1 MTQNH
6 KTDQTAA
13 VFKVINRIAVR
24 PLIVFTGLTGKRASK
39 MKNVRIAFVRRQLLL
54 SIRFLSLSLLV
65 MFLSGCESLSFY
77 HQLASGQTQILLN
90 RQNIDQL
97 ILDPSTDEELRE
109 QLIKIESM
117 RQYAE
122 SHLGLVAKGS
132 FSSYVDLKREYVL
145 WNVFASE
152 PYSVEPVNR
161 CYPIVGCVPYR
172 GYFSRQG
179 AINHAQKLVQQEE
192 LETYVGGVPAYSTL
206 GWFEDPV
213 LNTFVYWKDHELA
226 SLVIHEILHQNVW
239 LKNDVEF
246 NEGLANFVGD
256 QAAINWVESRASQE
270 SAERFM
276 DRRNQWNLF
285 KQFVVLAKRYLR
297 EQFASSKNSVD
308 LEAIKRT
315 GMEHVRLCFQE
326 LKPFFQGSTYEGL
339 VNSDRFNNA
348 FIASVGVYES
358 NRFAFKRLY
367 DLSDRNWSIFFQ
379 EVEVLMAL
387 SPTERLQKLRVL
399 SDDQVASQGD
409 DDYPDQVHCESLRNQ
424 GFS

>member
-24 PLIVFTGLTGKRASK
+24 PLIVFMGLTGKRASK

-54 SIRFLSLSLLV
+54 SIRLLSLSLLV
-65 MFLSGCESLSFY
+65 MLLSGCESLSFY

-161 CYPIVGCVPYR
+161 C
-172 GYFSRQG
+172 
-179 AINHAQKLVQQEE
+179 L
-192 LETYVGGVPAYSTL
+192 
-206 GWFEDPV
+206 
-213 LNTFVYWKDHELA
+213 
-226 SLVIHEILHQNVW
+226 SLIHI
-239 LKNDVEF
+239 
-246 NEGLANFVGD
+246 
-256 QAAINWVESRASQE
+256 
-270 SAERFM
+270 
-276 DRRNQWNLF
+276 
-285 KQFVVLAKRYLR
+285 
-297 EQFASSKNSVD
+297 
-308 LEAIKRT
+308 
-315 GMEHVRLCFQE
+315 
-326 LKPFFQGSTYEGL
+326 
-339 VNSDRFNNA
+339 
-348 FIASVGVYES
+348 
-358 NRFAFKRLY
+358 
-367 DLSDRNWSIFFQ
+367 
-379 EVEVLMAL
+379 
-387 SPTERLQKLRVL
+387 
-399 SDDQVASQGD
+399 
-409 DDYPDQVHCESLRNQ
+409 
-424 GFS
+424 